1 MASEEIK
8 VLEDIRKLMIFILLK
23 QGMKQSEIAD
33 ALGVSQPT
41 ISRMF
46 SKKVPNSQKSDKAE

>member
-1 MASEEIK
+1 MAREEIE

-23 QGMKQSEIAD
+23 QGMKQSEIAEI
-33 ALGVSQPT
+33 LGVSQPT

-46 SKKVPNSQKSDKAE
+46 PKKKANSSEESS

>member
-1 MASEEIK
+1 MATDELK

-23 QGMKQSEIAD
+23 QGMKQGEVAD

-46 SKKVPNSQKSDKAE
+46 AKKAKKDDTTGS